1 MKSPVGPYGRRFS
14 RSAFSARFCDGAE
27 ASASIGLTCRWRRLA
42 LTQPPL
48 RLTSLLTWK
57 SYSIRLGLT
66 NGSLFLTDLR
76 APSQAECAPS
86 SVLTPPPHLPQ
97 GATLPPLTPKFYDS
111 FYLSLNPGYLALGP
125 WHQVTFRRG
134 PGVFR

>member
-48 RLTSLLTWK
+48 LLTSLLTWK
-57 SYSIRLGLT
+57 SYSIWLGLT

-76 APSQAECAPS
+76 APSQAECAP
-86 SVLTPPPHLPQ
+86 LLCAHTAPTPAARRHPPSL
-97 GATLPPLTPKFYDS
+97 DS
-111 FYLSLNPGYLALGP
+111 KIL
-125 WHQVTFRRG
+125 
-134 PGVFR
+134 

>member
-76 APSQAECAPS
+76 APSQAECAP
-86 SVLTPPPHLPQ
+86 LL
-97 GATLPPLTPKFYDS
+97 AKKKS
-111 FYLSLNPGYLALGP
+111 FTMYTV
-125 WHQVTFRRG
+125 QRFRWG
-134 PGVFR
+134 NGECSYQNSEL